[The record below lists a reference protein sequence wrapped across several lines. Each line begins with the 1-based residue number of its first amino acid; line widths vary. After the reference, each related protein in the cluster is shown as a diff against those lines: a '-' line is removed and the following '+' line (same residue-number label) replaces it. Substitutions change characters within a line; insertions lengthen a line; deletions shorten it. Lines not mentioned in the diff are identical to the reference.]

1 MVARALAQPLV
12 IGLDVGGTKIL
23 AGRLDREGNV
33 AARHE
38 LETPTSSEEDVVAAL
53 DAAVEELLDD
63 TVRAIGYGIPSN
75 LDRHTKV
82 ALQSTNLPLDDFD
95 LVGHSRER
103 FGLPVGVENDG
114 NAAALAEWRFGAGRG
129 VDNLV
134 MLVLGTGVGGGLI
147 LGGELYRGWAELGH
161 IVVLAHGPPCQGNCH
176 GRGHLET
183 LASGTAAARE
193 ARELYG
199 SEGDGP
205 DLVERARSGEAA
217 ARAKLSEI
225 ADYLGAG
232 IGSLANIFDPEIVV
246 VGGGFGRAADELLLE
261 PALVAARREALLP
274 ADRTL
279 RIVPSELGADAGLLG
294 AGLVA
299 FAALD
304 AED

>member
-1 MVARALAQPLV
+1 
-12 IGLDVGGTKIL
+12 
-23 AGRLDREGNV
+23 
-33 AARHE
+33 
-38 LETPTSSEEDVVAAL
+38 
-53 DAAVEELLDD
+53 
-63 TVRAIGYGIPSN
+63 
-75 LDRHTKV
+75 
-82 ALQSTNLPLDDFD
+82 
-95 LVGHSRER
+95 
-103 FGLPVGVENDG
+103 
-114 NAAALAEWRFGAGRG
+114 
-129 VDNLV
+129 

>member
-147 LGGELYRGWAELGH
+147 LDGELYRGWAELGH

-246 VGGGFGRAADELLLE
+246 VGGGFGSAADELLLE